1 MLFIEND
8 KKYSTPIWS
17 RVLALARRFS
27 SSELLGAL
35 RNSIVYLIR
44 VMFPLSGGDGWTG
57 EYRLETGSRHI
68 AFKRLLN
75 VY

>member
-17 RVLALARRFS
+17 RVLALARRYS

-35 RNSIVYLIR
+35 RNSSV
-44 VMFPLSGGDGWTG
+44 
-57 EYRLETGSRHI
+57 LETVTITGNVSVVLR
-68 AFKRLLN
+68 LN

>member
-17 RVLALARRFS
+17 RILVLSRRYS
-27 SSELLGAL
+27 SSAILGAL
-35 RNSIVYLIR
+35 RNSSLLETIATDATVELESI
-44 VMFPLSGGDGWTG
+44 
-57 EYRLETGSRHI
+57 RLETGSRHI

-75 VY
+75 VH

>member
-1 MLFIEND
+1 MSCYLLKMT

-17 RVLALARRFS
+17 RVLALARRYS

-35 RNSIVYLIR
+35 RNSSL
-44 VMFPLSGGDGWTG
+44 
-57 EYRLETGSRHI
+57 LETVTVELESIDLRPEAAI
-68 AFKRLLN
+68 LRLN